1 MQNQLNELK
10 PAIERFKQ
18 DPLSFTYIR
27 PKDEPYIHQEIF
39 DSSRAV
45 LYKPKRRKYMSLPVS
60 TVDELMDAISDG
72 LGGGGTW
79 KRAIKELDFGRG
91 LTQD

>member
-1 MQNQLNELK
+1 
-10 PAIERFKQ
+10 
-18 DPLSFTYIR
+18 
-27 PKDEPYIHQEIF
+27 
-39 DSSRAV
+39 
-45 LYKPKRRKYMSLPVS
+45 MSLPVS